1 MSSSQEG
8 NKLIIESYF
17 FHVTVIISKKEEKL
31 CSSEHSLNQTVKIN
45 VLFFFFLQ
53 FRASFQT
60 VLYLS
65 NFFFFS
71 SCLVFECHGFLFT
84 FFSVAIWSISC
95 VCQSP
100 LTILRGPQERSFVSR
115 LLIKKVIVRFI
126 VIGRQKVKLA
136 GAFQF
141 TFTGSLGMYEQQV
154 KKAEIL
160 SLQQPA

>member
-1 MSSSQEG
+1 MD
-8 NKLIIESYF
+8 
-17 FHVTVIISKKEEKL
+17 
-31 CSSEHSLNQTVKIN
+31 
-45 VLFFFFLQ
+45 
-53 FRASFQT
+53 
-60 VLYLS
+60 
-65 NFFFFS
+65 FFS
-71 SCLVFECHGFLFT
+71 L

>member
-1 MSSSQEG
+1 MLQWSFQRKKKNSVPLNTVWTKQWKLMS
-8 NKLIIESYF
+8 F
-17 FHVTVIISKKEEKL
+17 FFFFF
-31 CSSEHSLNQTVKIN
+31 CSSEHLSRLYFIY
-45 VLFFFFLQ
+45 LIFFFFL
-53 FRASFQT
+53 AAW
-60 VLYLS
+60 YL
-65 NFFFFS
+65 NVMDFFS
-71 SCLVFECHGFLFT
+71 L

-160 SLQQPA
+160 SLQQPAWRH

>member
-1 MSSSQEG
+1 MLQWSFQRKKKNSVPLNTVWTKQWKLMS
-8 NKLIIESYF
+8 F
-17 FHVTVIISKKEEKL
+17 FFFF
-31 CSSEHSLNQTVKIN
+31 CSSEHLSRLYFIY
-45 VLFFFFLQ
+45 LIFFFFL
-53 FRASFQT
+53 AAW
-60 VLYLS
+60 YL
-65 NFFFFS
+65 NVMDFFS
-71 SCLVFECHGFLFT
+71 L

-100 LTILRGPQERSFVSR
+100 LTILRGPQECSFVSR

-160 SLQQPA
+160 SLQQPAWRH

>member
-1 MSSSQEG
+1 MLQWSFQRKKKNSVPLNTVWTKQWKLMS
-8 NKLIIESYF
+8 F
-17 FHVTVIISKKEEKL
+17 FFFFF
-31 CSSEHSLNQTVKIN
+31 CSSEHLS
-45 VLFFFFLQ
+45 
-53 FRASFQT
+53 R
-60 VLYLS
+60 LYFIYLI
-65 NFFFFS
+65 FFFS

-160 SLQQPA
+160 SLQQPAWRH